1 MWLQRRFGFEM
12 KRLAIK
18 LINGFE
24 NQGFDDLQAAV
35 LTGLPSCE
43 NFSFVTAAGRTA
55 TELQTQDSGRYQ
67 ALTSRARMDG
77 AELD

>member
-24 NQGFDDLQAAV
+24 NQGFVDLQAVV
-35 LTGLPSCE
+35 LTGLPSRE
-43 NFSFVTAAGRTA
+43 NFFLVTDAEGTA
-55 TELQTQDSGRYQ
+55 TTLQKQDTR
-67 ALTSRARMDG
+67 L
-77 AELD
+77 

>member
-1 MWLQRRFGFEM
+1 MWLKRRFGFEM
-12 KRLAIK
+12 KRLASK

-43 NFSFVTAAGRTA
+43 NFFLVTAAEGTA
-55 TELQTQDSGRYQ
+55 TELQKQDTR
-67 ALTSRARMDG
+67 L
-77 AELD
+77 

>member
-1 MWLQRRFGFEM
+1 MWLQRRFEFEM

-35 LTGLPSCE
+35 LTGGHPVRTLP
-43 NFSFVTAAGRTA
+43 
-55 TELQTQDSGRYQ
+55 L
-67 ALTSRARMDG
+67 
-77 AELD
+77 

>member
-35 LTGLPSCE
+35 LTGLPSFE

-55 TELQTQDSGRYQ
+55 TELKHKILEDTR
-67 ALTSRARMDG
+67 L
-77 AELD
+77 

>member
-1 MWLQRRFGFEM
+1 MRLKRRFGFEM

-35 LTGLPSCE
+35 LTGRPSGE
-43 NFSFVTAAGRTA
+43 NFFLVTAAEGAA
-55 TELQTQDSGRYQ
+55 TELQKQDRY
-67 ALTSRARMDG
+67 
-77 AELD
+77 

>member
-1 MWLQRRFGFEM
+1 MWLKRRFGFEM

-35 LTGLPSCE
+35 LTGLPSRE
-43 NFSFVTAAGRTA
+43 NFFLVTAADRTA
-55 TELQTQDSGRYQ
+55 TELQQQDPGRY
-67 ALTSRARMDG
+67 
-77 AELD
+77 